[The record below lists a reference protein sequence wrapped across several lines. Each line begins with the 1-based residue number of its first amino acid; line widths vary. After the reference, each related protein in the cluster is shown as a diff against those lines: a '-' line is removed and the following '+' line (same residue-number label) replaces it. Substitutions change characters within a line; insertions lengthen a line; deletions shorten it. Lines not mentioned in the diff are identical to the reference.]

1 MVAAAVSSPPSL
13 DNLDTIIVTVL
24 LLCPPLLQEAALL
37 ALASTQP
44 PTPAPSAMLG
54 RRHRVARRPASLAPQ
69 AGWLLL
75 GRPHALSARRA
86 PMHLPVAQL
95 VWTVTPGPT
104 LVMAQTHV
112 WRVSLAPSPPLSP
125 LLAAPPATLGNPLDT
140 ALECAMTA
148 GLVPLPPT
156 QALPAVAH
164 ARQAPGRQIRLP
176 LAHHVGSVLLEVS
189 ARWPHV
195 TLPRGAPWCQ
205 PLTAHPAGTG
215 RLVCQGSVQVSGCG
229 GSRYPHAGART
240 EI

>member
-1 MVAAAVSSPPSL
+1 
-13 DNLDTIIVTVL
+13 
-24 LLCPPLLQEAALL
+24 
-37 ALASTQP
+37 
-44 PTPAPSAMLG
+44 
-54 RRHRVARRPASLAPQ
+54 VARRPASLAPL

-75 GRPHALSARRA
+75 GRPPARSARQA
-86 PMHLPVAQL
+86 PMRPPAAHH

-125 LLAAPPATLGNPLDT
+125 LLAAPPATQGNPLDT
-140 ALECAMTA
+140 APRAAMTA
-148 GLVPLPPT
+148 RLVPLPPT
-156 QALPAVAH
+156 RALPAVAH

-176 LAHHVGSVLLEVS
+176 LAHHVGIVLQEVS
-189 ARWPHV
+189 ARWLHV

-229 GSRYPHAGART
+229 ESRCPHTGART
-240 EI
+240 EIWPTIQVQADASTKWTCTQSSLNHHAHMHMCC